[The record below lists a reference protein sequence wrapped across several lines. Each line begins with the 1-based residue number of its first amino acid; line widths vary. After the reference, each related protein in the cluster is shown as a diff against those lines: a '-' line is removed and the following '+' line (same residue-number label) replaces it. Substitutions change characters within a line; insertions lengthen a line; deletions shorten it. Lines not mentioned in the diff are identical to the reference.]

1 MVEIGGIMYIIEAIT
16 KQGWDKLTPAEKKK
30 YAKQHPNSNFSRA
43 LNLSILKVKAKEI
56 RSKIAQLKVDIVKYK
71 SKSKKL
77 QLTQSIKYNTTRLSN
92 IKAEIVRL
100 QKLLAPSNQGTVV
113 KTPPKPKVSKE
124 PVVKAKNYDLLP
136 LPSEDDY
143 MDKRWKQS
151 KQKIEKL
158 YELEAEEDALRRQ
171 HLKWVNEHVDVDFTQ
186 LPEYKQYH
194 QKLGDVFG
202 KRMEL
207 KKTFKPYDSMRYR
220 QMHCIHG
227 LLEANKQVRSNLFKY
242 LDRCM
247 TSQPISPK
255 EFNEIKQQVSQSID
269 DCGIDYFIALVNT
282 NEDYGDYWD
291 YIEKHPEKRSLM
303 VPIMTLFDEEQV
315 KDTSEFSTEEQQNE
329 YLATLADTV
338 HLNSINDKR
347 PICEQFKELE
357 SKYVPF
363 RVSEIKTTNQKYS
376 IARIN
381 LNTLALNASSFN
393 NAKLYE
399 NETSRDFL
407 KVQIER
413 GNAVLQDNP
422 DLSASERRQVL
433 NKIKNCE
440 ESLKYRWFTFRQE
453 GKLESK
459 YTITHEYGHYLSYIS
474 RWAGIT
480 GDMIQ
485 HVYNQVYDSDLKY
498 KLTEYSMSNREEF
511 FAECFNMYHWG
522 EPLPDIC
529 KNLVETI
536 IEKAK
541 QAYDMI
547 RGDRHV

>member
-1 MVEIGGIMYIIEAIT
+1 MYIIEAIT

-43 LNLSILKVKAKEI
+43 LNLSILRVKAKEI
-56 RSKIAQLKVDIVKYK
+56 SGKIAQLKVDIVKYK
-71 SKSKKL
+71 SKAKKL

-113 KTPPKPKVSKE
+113 KVPSKPKVSKE
-124 PVVKAKNYDLLP
+124 PITKTKNYDKLP
-136 LPSEDDY
+136 MPVEDDY

-158 YELEAEEDALRRQ
+158 YELEADEDALRRKHLDWTNQ
-171 HLKWVNEHVDVDFTQ
+171 HKDVDFTQ
-186 LPEYKQYH
+186 LPEYQQYH
-194 QKLGDVFG
+194 QKLGDLFEECM
-202 KRMEL
+202 KL
-207 KKTFKPYDSMRYR
+207 KKSFKPYDNMRYR
-220 QMHCIHG
+220 QMNFIAS
-227 LLEANKQVRSNLFKY
+227 LEDSNKRVRSNLFKY
-242 LDRCM
+242 LDKCM

-315 KDTSEFSTEEQQNE
+315 TDDSEFSTVQQQNE
-329 YLATLADTV
+329 YLATLAPTV

-363 RVSEIKTTNQKYS
+363 RVDEIKTTNQKYS

-381 LNTLALNASSFN
+381 LNTLSLNADSFN

-399 NETSRDFL
+399 NETHREFL
-407 KVQIER
+407 KGQIKR
-413 GNAVLQDNP
+413 ANDILTDNP
-422 DLSASERRQVL
+422 DLLSSERRQVL
-433 NKIKNCE
+433 NKIKALE
-440 ESLKYRWFTFRQE
+440 ESLKYRWFTFRQQ

-459 YTITHEYGHYLSYIS
+459 YTITHEYGHYLSFIS
-474 RWAGIT
+474 RWADST
-480 GDMIQ
+480 GNMIQ
-485 HVYNQVYDSDLKY
+485 QVYNQVYNSNLKY

-511 FAECFNMYHWG
+511 FAECFNMYHYG

-529 KNLVETI
+529 KNLVETV

-541 QAYDMI
+541 QAYKVLH
-547 RGDRHV
+547 GEKYV